1 MICYQDEK
9 MYGPPANGMDEKTL
23 EEEIKKLEKEIYG
36 DRVDLAKAVF
46 DKKKMIYDV
55 NLGRLIPNYSVLL

>member
-9 MYGPPANGMDEKTL
+9 MYGPPVNGMDEKAL

-36 DRVDLAKAVF
+36 DKAILANTTPE
-46 DKKKMIYDV
+46 KKSMIYDV
-55 NLGRLIPNYSVLL
+55 DLGRFIPNFK

>member
-9 MYGPPANGMDEKTL
+9 MYGPPANGMDDKTL

-36 DRVDLAKAVF
+36 ERADLANAIP
-46 DKKKMIYDV
+46 KKKSMIYDV
-55 NLGRLIPNYSVLL
+55 VIGKLVEYD